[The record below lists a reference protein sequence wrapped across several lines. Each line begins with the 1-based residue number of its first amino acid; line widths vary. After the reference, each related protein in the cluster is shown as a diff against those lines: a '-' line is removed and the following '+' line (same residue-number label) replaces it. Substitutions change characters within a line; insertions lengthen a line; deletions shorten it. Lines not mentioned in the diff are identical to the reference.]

1 MRHHAAVRFLVRATA
16 LVIAVA
22 ALASPARA
30 WFTVGHAKVARAAVR
45 ALPPEVPRFFRD
57 GAFTVG
63 EAAVDPDLFKDRNL
77 VALRA
82 AEDPQHYLD
91 WELIEGMQL
100 PADRWLFTEQVLQR
114 RVDPKDLGVL
124 PYSLLEAVQRLTT
137 TFAEYRKY
145 PEDVAIQQ
153 KALVYAGWLAHYGG
167 DLEQPLH
174 TTIHHDGRALPDKS
188 SPKTGIHQL
197 VDGLFERVPLDEA
210 KLTHDLPIQIYPDV
224 WVAIQA
230 ELARSHALV
239 DHVYDLEPALRR
251 AFPPAPR
258 PATTPVPAMP
268 GAPSLLTNLKPLP
281 SASPRPTPT
290 AAATPAPPIP
300 LSVSA
305 FTAERFRVTAAFLAS
320 LYLTA
325 WEQSAAIQLPNWLER
340 PGPMR

>member
-1 MRHHAAVRFLVRATA
+1 MLQHVAVRRLVRVAVLLT
-16 LVIAVA
+16 AVA
-22 ALASPARA
+22 AFAAPARA

-63 EAAVDPDLFKDRNL
+63 EAAVDPDLFKDRTL

-100 PADRWLFTEQVLQR
+100 PEDRWLFTEQVLQR

-124 PYSLLEAVQRLTT
+124 PYSVLEAVQRLTI
-137 TFAEYRKY
+137 TFAEHRKY

-174 TTIHHDGRALPDKS
+174 TTIHHDGRALSDKS

-197 VDGLFERVPLDEA
+197 VDGLFERVPLDEQQ
-210 KLTHDLPIQIYPDV
+210 LTRNLPIQVYPDV
-224 WVAIQA
+224 WAAIQA
-230 ELARSHALV
+230 ELAKSHALV
-239 DHVYDLEPALRR
+239 DHVYDLEPALRQ

-258 PATTPVPAMP
+258 TAATPVPATP
-268 GAPSLLTNLKPLP
+268 GAPSPPANLKP
-281 SASPRPTPT
+281 APTPVP
-290 AAATPAPPIP
+290 TPPPPIP
-300 LSVSA
+300 LSVSGFA
-305 FTAERFRVTAAFLAS
+305 AERFRVTASFLAS
-320 LYLTA
+320 LYRTA
-325 WEQSAAIQLPNWLER
+325 WEQSAAIQLPSWLER
-340 PGPMR
+340 PGPLP

>member
-1 MRHHAAVRFLVRATA
+1 MLHHAAVRFVVRTVVLAS
-16 LVIAVA
+16 AVT

-100 PADRWLFTEQVLQR
+100 PADRWLFTAQVLQR
-114 RVDPKDLGVL
+114 NVDPKNVGVL
-124 PYSLLEAVQRLTT
+124 PYSLLEAVQRLTI
-137 TFAEYRKY
+137 TFAEHRRY

-174 TTIHHDGRALPDKS
+174 TTIHHDGRALPDKT

-197 VDGLFERVPLDEA
+197 VDGLLERVPFDEA
-210 KLTHDLPIQIYPDV
+210 AVTRDLPIQVYPDA
-224 WVAIQA
+224 WAAIQS
-230 ELARSHALV
+230 ELAKSHALV
-239 DHVYDLEPALRR
+239 DRVYDLEPELRK
-251 AFPPAPR
+251 AWPPPPPPTTM
-258 PATTPVPAMP
+258 PAAATP
-268 GAPSLLTNLKPLP
+268 GAPSPPADLKPAP
-281 SASPRPTPT
+281 A

-300 LSVSA
+300 SSVRT
-305 FTAERFRVTAAFLAS
+305 FTEERFRVTAGFLAS
-320 LYLTA
+320 LYRTA
-325 WEQSAAIQLPNWLER
+325 WEQSAAIQLPSWLER
-340 PGPMR
+340 PGPMP